1 MLKKL
6 PIGIQTLSEILT
18 NNFLYVDKTPFVVKM
33 AQQKYFFLSRPR
45 RFGKSLLLDTIKQAF
60 LGNKHLFENL
70 YLYDKWDWSQT
81 YPVIHIDFG
90 KNEKSYEI
98 DTLKEKIHTLL
109 AQNAA
114 HYDLLLRGRLY
125 SDQFDNLIQD
135 LHAKTGKRVVILID
149 EYDKP
154 ILDAITDTKIA
165 QDIRDVLR
173 SFYSC
178 IKSND
183 AFVRFCLLT
192 GVTKFSKVSLFS
204 GLNNLQDITI
214 SQNYADCCGYTQVEL
229 EHTFA
234 PYLTGIDMNKLKQW
248 YNGYNF
254 GGSQDQKVYNPFDIL
269 LFFDNNNQFRPFWF
283 ETGTPSFLIALL
295 SKQSFT
301 FSQLESFSIA
311 LTDLSTF
318 DVDVIHLPSLMFQS
332 GYLTLQTITE
342 VMGVHYAS
350 LVFPNFEVKQS
361 FYHCI
366 LQHILQPN
374 QEPSITQRLL
384 QTIVLHSHFE
394 QLQPTLNAFFAS
406 IPHDW
411 YRNNPMGQY
420 EGFYASILYALFSAI
435 GAITF
440 PEDTTSTGQMDMSIV
455 LPDKILILEFKCT
468 QSKTLSPSNPALEQ
482 ILSKHYAQKFTHLNK
497 PIYAVGILFN
507 TNAKTIQQLD
517 WESVS
522 RMSID

>member
-165 QDIRDVLR
+165 QVIRDVLR
-173 SFYSC
+173 GFYSC

-183 AFVRFCLLT
+183 AFVRFCFLT

-204 GLNNLQDITI
+204 GLNNLQDISIDST
-214 SQNYADCCGYTQVEL
+214 YADCCGYTQTEL
-229 EHTFA
+229 ETSFKDF
-234 PYLTGIDMNKLKQW
+234 LLDVNIDDLRYW

-254 GGSQDQKVYNPFDIL
+254 GGSLSQKVYNPFDIL
-269 LFFDNNNQFRPFWF
+269 LFLEKGKVFQSYWF
-283 ETGTPSFLIALL
+283 ETATPTFLIKLLLKNQYDLPQFDNLILSSNAL
-295 SKQSFT
+295 
-301 FSQLESFSIA
+301 SQCDIDAIE
-311 LTDLSTF
+311 
-318 DVDVIHLPSLMFQS
+318 LPILMFQA
-332 GYLTLQTITE
+332 GYLTIIDVIKHDKTGIKYRL
-342 VMGVHYAS
+342 G
-350 LVFPNFEVKQS
+350 FPNFEVKQG
-361 FYHCI
+361 FYEHVI
-366 LQHILQPN
+366 FAIVN
-374 QEPSITQRLL
+374 TIKASSIHEALWQTLANNSIEWSRLH
-384 QTIVLHSHFE
+384 TAVSS
-394 QLQPTLNAFFAS
+394 FFAS

-411 YRNNPMGQY
+411 YRNNPMGPY
-420 EGFYASILYALFSAI
+420 EGFYASIIYALFSAI
-435 GAITF
+435 GATTF
-440 PEDTTSTGQMDMSIV
+440 PEDTTSSGQMDMSIV
-455 LPDKILILEFKCT
+455 LPDKVLILEFKLIKD
-468 QSKTLSPSNPALEQ
+468 SASLKETLNPALEQ
-482 ILSKHYAQKFTHLNK
+482 IKSKQYHLKFTTLNK
-497 PIYAVGILFN
+497 PIYGVGILFD
-507 TNAKTIQQLD
+507 TSTKTIVRLD
-517 WESVS
+517 GELL
-522 RMSID
+522 